1 MKLLSDTRSGGRMAR
16 KGVEHNRLLLCYNM
30 MRGGLNVM
38 DAWKEAGK
46 KIARSKAQ
54 LNRKQKGV
62 MA

>member
-1 MKLLSDTRSGGRMAR
+1 MA
-16 KGVEHNRLLLCYNM
+16 KKNVEHNRLLLTYWM

-54 LNRKQKGV
+54 LERKHKEV
-62 MA
+62 VSA

>member
-1 MKLLSDTRSGGRMAR
+1 MAR